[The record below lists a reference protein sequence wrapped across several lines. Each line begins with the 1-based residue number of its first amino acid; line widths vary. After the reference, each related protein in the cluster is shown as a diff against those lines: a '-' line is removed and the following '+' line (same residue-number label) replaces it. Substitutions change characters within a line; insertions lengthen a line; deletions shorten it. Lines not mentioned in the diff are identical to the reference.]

1 MKWYNDI
8 SQLFMSRDYLRPG
21 QTINDKIDEISSYA
35 GNILYKDM
43 GTSFANKV
51 KDYIEKGW
59 YIISTP
65 TWTNFNDNTK
75 ASPISCFGTYIEDS
89 LESIQNAN
97 SEIGMQNK
105 IGGGTSGY
113 FGNLRSR
120 GSTISGGGTSNGA
133 VSFME
138 MFQTT
143 AKVVAQA
150 NRRGH
155 FSAYLPIEHGDFKEF
170 IKSRTDGHIIQD
182 LSFSVSITDDFMNKV
197 LEQDPSAIERFR
209 LLVEARFHTGF
220 PYIFFHDTVNKNT
233 VDVYK
238 DNNSTIYHSNMCQP
252 RSATILKKFDNGE
265 SKIVQ
270 LGDIS
275 IGDTIWSGHNW
286 TKVINK
292 WSTGVKDV
300 YEYTTSTGYFLGTD
314 NHRIVSKGTKVEVGK
329 AKTIDWNVGDSTL
342 LSKDFDLQTIVDG
355 LVLGDGGI
363 HKASNNLV
371 LLYIG
376 SKDQDYFDSNIK
388 DFIGKDRSKLS
399 KNSYEIT
406 TNIKSYELPH
416 TYLREVPDRYFYSN
430 EKTKRSFL
438 RGLFSANGSVVGDR
452 IVLTQ
457 SSYNL
462 ISQVQEM
469 LSSLGIH
476 SYITT
481 LSSRDRTFS
490 NGVYTTKPSYSI
502 NITSGRDIFKEYIGF
517 IQEYKNVKIKP
528 ANKAKYLTSKIKSVE
543 YHSTEEVFEI
553 TVEDD
558 SHTYWTGGVLVSNCS
573 EIALPNNTYESF
585 VCNIM
590 GMNLEYYDEWKGTDA
605 VETAIYFMD
614 AMMTDFINK
623 NRDVPMMEK
632 SVRFAERHRAMG
644 LGASGYHTYLQSR
657 GIAFE
662 SLEAKMLNNQIFSYI
677 SKEAYKASEKMAEE
691 FGKPEIL
698 SSDKYNRRHTTLLAI
713 APNTSSSFIMGQQSQ
728 SIEPLISNF
737 YTRDV
742 AKTRINIK
750 NKFLTELLEHK
761 GINTSDIWES
771 IGINNGSVQHL
782 TQLNNDEKSIFK
794 TFSEISQY
802 EILLQASQRQRFIDQ
817 SQSLNLMI
825 PYGTKVEDVA
835 YLIIKAHQLGI
846 KTLYY
851 QLNVNAALEFTNS
864 ITECVSCS
872 G

>member
-1 MKWYNDI
+1 MRWYNDT

-21 QTINDKIDEISSYA
+21 QTISDKIDEISSYA
-35 GNILYKDM
+35 GKILYGEM

-65 TWTNFNDNTK
+65 TWTNFNGSTK

-113 FGNLRSR
+113 FGNLRPR
-120 GSTISGGGTSNGA
+120 GSTISGGGISNGA

-182 LSFSVSITDDFMNKV
+182 LSFAVSITDDFMNRV
-197 LEQDPSAIERFR
+197 LDKDPSAVERFR

-238 DNNSTIYHSNMCQP
+238 DNNSTIWHSQM
-252 RSATILKKFDNGE
+252 
-265 SKIVQ
+265 
-270 LGDIS
+270 
-275 IGDTIWSGHNW
+275 
-286 TKVINK
+286 
-292 WSTGVKDV
+292 
-300 YEYTTSTGYFLGTD
+300 
-314 NHRIVSKGTKVEVGK
+314 
-329 AKTIDWNVGDSTL
+329 
-342 LSKDFDLQTIVDG
+342 
-355 LVLGDGGI
+355 
-363 HKASNNLV
+363 
-371 LLYIG
+371 
-376 SKDQDYFDSNIK
+376 
-388 DFIGKDRSKLS
+388 
-399 KNSYEIT
+399 
-406 TNIKSYELPH
+406 
-416 TYLREVPDRYFYSN
+416 
-430 EKTKRSFL
+430 
-438 RGLFSANGSVVGDR
+438 
-452 IVLTQ
+452 
-457 SSYNL
+457 
-462 ISQVQEM
+462 
-469 LSSLGIH
+469 
-476 SYITT
+476 
-481 LSSRDRTFS
+481 
-490 NGVYTTKPSYSI
+490 
-502 NITSGRDIFKEYIGF
+502 
-517 IQEYKNVKIKP
+517 
-528 ANKAKYLTSKIKSVE
+528 
-543 YHSTEEVFEI
+543 
-553 TVEDD
+553 
-558 SHTYWTGGVLVSNCS
+558 CS
-573 EIALPNNTYESF
+573 EIALPNNNLESF

-590 GMNLEYYDEWKGTDA
+590 GMNLEYYDEWRGTDA

-750 NKFLTELLEHK
+750 NKFLTDLLEYK